1 MAQQNDTNTT
11 GRELVIS
18 RVLNAPR
25 ELVWQV
31 WTNPDHIKN
40 WWGPNGFTN
49 TIFTMEVKPGGVWDF
64 IMHGPDGT
72 DYKNK
77 SIYKEVVKPE
87 RIVFDHV
94 SGPKFQTTITFEEQD
109 NKTLLTWR
117 MLFATKE
124 ELEQVIKTFKADEG
138 LKQNIVKLQAYLT
151 NAAVSKELTLSRII
165 NAPIAVVF
173 KAWTDAEQ
181 LAQWWGPN
189 GYTNPVCRIDVKQG
203 GAIYIDMKAP
213 DGTVYPMDGTFIE
226 VEAPKRLVFICA
238 PVEKDGSHPFEVENT
253 ITFKEQNGKTHV
265 TVIAKVT
272 PQAAPYLQGM
282 NEGWRQSLDRLIELT
297 TKEIINS

>member
-1 MAQQNDTNTT
+1 MVQQNDTDTT

-226 VEAPKRLVFICA
+226 VEAPKRLAFICA

>member
-1 MAQQNDTNTT
+1 MVQQNDTDTT

-173 KAWTDAEQ
+173 KAWTDAGQ

-226 VEAPKRLVFICA
+226 VEAPKRLAFICA